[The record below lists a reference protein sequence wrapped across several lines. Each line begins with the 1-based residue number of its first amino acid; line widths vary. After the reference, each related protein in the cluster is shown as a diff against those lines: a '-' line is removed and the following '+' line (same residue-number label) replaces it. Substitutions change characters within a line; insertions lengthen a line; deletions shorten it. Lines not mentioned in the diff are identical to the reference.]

1 MRVFALFDRWTRNKP
16 KHGEDGPPVIPVSDE
31 DRSSMADLVRLLSQ
45 LDLAERSRAQR

>member
-16 KHGEDGPPVIPVSDE
+16 KHGEDGPPIIPVSDE
-31 DRSSMADLVRLLSQ
+31 DRSSMADLVRLLTQ